1 VTRRAQDLEQL
12 AVARGADREAL
23 VNSLAARIQLGILT
37 GELPVGGRLRQEHLA
52 ERFNVSRTPIREA
65 LRVLHERGL
74 VVLIPNRGAIVRRP
88 TPREIRDAYAI
99 RAELEGL
106 GAELAATRARDA
118 ELETLAEAERL
129 FRQSVDDYMHS
140 PTADELAH
148 PSWMQANDLFHEAI
162 LDAAG
167 NERLRRI
174 ISDLHVSFPRN
185 LTWSALSEE
194 PTLIG
199 DNVNQHRRILAA
211 IERRD
216 PDAARRWMSDHVRR
230 AGELVA
236 VWFEHHGGGA
246 TDGPGTTS

>member
-1 VTRRAQDLEQL
+1 MTQRAEDLEPL
-12 AVARGADREAL
+12 DVAPDADREAL

-37 GELPVGGRLRQEHLA
+37 SELPVGGRLRQEQLA

-65 LRVLHERGL
+65 LRMLQARGL
-74 VVLIPNRGAIVRRP
+74 VVLIPNRGAIVRKP
-88 TPREIRDAYAI
+88 TTKEIRDAYAI

-106 GAELAATRARDA
+106 GAELAATRAREAD
-118 ELETLAEAERL
+118 LERLAEAERL
-129 FRQSVDDYMHS
+129 FRQSVDEYMRTS
-140 PTADELAH
+140 STDEASDL
-148 PSWMQANDLFHEAI
+148 SWMQANDLFHEAI

-174 ISDLHVSFPRN
+174 INDLHLSFPRN

-194 PTLIG
+194 PTLIE
-199 DNVNQHRRILAA
+199 DNVNQHRRILTA

-216 PDAARRWMSDHVRR
+216 PEAARRWMTDHVRR

-236 VWFEHHGGGA
+236 IWFEHHGGAA
-246 TDGPGTTS
+246 TDDPEETG